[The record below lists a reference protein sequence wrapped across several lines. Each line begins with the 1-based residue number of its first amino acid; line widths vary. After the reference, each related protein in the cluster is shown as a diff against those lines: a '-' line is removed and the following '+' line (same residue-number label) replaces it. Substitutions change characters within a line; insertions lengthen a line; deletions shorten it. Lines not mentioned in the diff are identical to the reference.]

1 MKVVICS
8 CARCTAAGNE
18 FLLDSVEEVKA
29 DLLKAYSFDKIDRK
43 PEIEVEFTNIMDDIE
58 DPDNSAPLAKVDD
71 TYLEKVMPEELME
84 HIFNA
89 HSPIE
94 EAN

>member
-18 FLLDSVEEVKA
+18 FLLDSVEEVKT

-89 HSPIE
+89 HTPKE
-94 EAN
+94 GAN

>member
-8 CARCTAAGNE
+8 CARCTSAGNE

-89 HSPIE
+89 HTPKE
-94 EAN
+94 GAN

>member
-89 HSPIE
+89 HTPKE
-94 EAN
+94 GAN

>member
-71 TYLEKVMPEELME
+71 TYLEKVRPEELME

-89 HSPIE
+89 HTPKE
-94 EAN
+94 GAN

>member
-71 TYLEKVMPEELME
+71 TYLVYVMPYELLD

-89 HSPIE
+89 HTPIE
-94 EAN
+94 GAY

>member
-1 MKVVICS
+1 MKVTICS

-71 TYLEKVMPEELME
+71 TYLEKVRPEELME

-89 HSPIE
+89 HTPKE
-94 EAN
+94 GAN

>member
-1 MKVVICS
+1 
-8 CARCTAAGNE
+8 
-18 FLLDSVEEVKA
+18 
-29 DLLKAYSFDKIDRK
+29 
-43 PEIEVEFTNIMDDIE
+43 MDDIE
-58 DPDNSAPLAKVDD
+58 DSDNIAPLAKVDD